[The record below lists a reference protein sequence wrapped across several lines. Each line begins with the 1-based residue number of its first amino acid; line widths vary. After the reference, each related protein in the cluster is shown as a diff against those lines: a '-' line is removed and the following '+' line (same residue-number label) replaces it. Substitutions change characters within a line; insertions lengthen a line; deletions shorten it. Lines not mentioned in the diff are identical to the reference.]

1 MFYKTVRDILG
12 KAKAKEIM
20 NYSPT
25 RTATLFAVY
34 LALCCASED
43 EESSPPSFTTV
54 TTQSE
59 SPLDSESERVQR
71 SQQHTRSSDTSTTNP
86 FSFLSCNSYLRP
98 FYPHYF
104 THCSCEYSAFSDWD
118 ISSLQHVPSY
128 QCTSGYVVVETR
140 RRQDV
145 QGVCEDDIEERTAE
159 LSFNM

>member
-1 MFYKTVRDILG
+1 
-12 KAKAKEIM
+12 M

-86 FSFLSCNSYLRP
+86 LSFLSCNSYLRP
-98 FYPHYF
+98 FLLTAAANIQPSVTGTFLHFNTYHLISAQVAMWWLRLEKDKMF
-104 THCSCEYSAFSDWD
+104 REYVKM
-118 ISSLQHVPSY
+118 I
-128 QCTSGYVVVETR
+128 
-140 RRQDV
+140 
-145 QGVCEDDIEERTAE
+145 
-159 LSFNM
+159 